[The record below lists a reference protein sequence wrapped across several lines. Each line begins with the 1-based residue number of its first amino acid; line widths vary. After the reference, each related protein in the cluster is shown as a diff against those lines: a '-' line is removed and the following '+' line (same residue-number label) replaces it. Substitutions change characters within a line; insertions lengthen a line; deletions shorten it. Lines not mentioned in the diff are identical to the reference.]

1 MSKITLISQILT
13 EINRNV
19 VKKQIQ
25 QHNSDKYNKGIDSW
39 THLVSMIFCQ
49 LANSQSLRDIS
60 NGLRSATGN
69 LNHMG
74 LQTAPSKSSLSY
86 QNKHRCSLFFRDVY
100 YALLKDISTKTG
112 FNQRKFRI
120 KNKIYLMDATTIAL
134 SLSLF
139 DWAKYKRAKG
149 AIKLHTLLDYDGNLP
164 SYIHISNG
172 KMGDNKAA
180 HLIPLTRGSVV
191 VVDRFYTDLK
201 LWDNWDSN
209 GNHFVIRQKENLA
222 YTLTSRR
229 TIDQH
234 KHPHILCDDII
245 CLSGPKSKILYKK
258 PLRKVV
264 VYVPEKETTIELLT
278 NNLSWTANT
287 ISELY
292 KARWQIEIFFKEVKQ
307 LLKIKSFIGTSQN
320 AVEIQIWTAM
330 ITILLLKYLKH
341 KAKYD
346 WHLSNLVGFIRLNL
360 FVKINLYD
368 WLDNPFKSKST
379 EYIEEQLSFF

>member
-1 MSKITLISQILT
+1 
-13 EINRNV
+13 
-19 VKKQIQ
+19 
-25 QHNSDKYNKGIDSW
+25 
-39 THLVSMIFCQ
+39 MIFCQ

-74 LQTAPSKSSLSY
+74 LQIAPSKSSLSY
-86 QNKHRCSLFFRDVY
+86 QNKHRTSLFFRDVY
-100 YALLKDISTKTG
+100 YALLKDISSRTG
-112 FNQRKFRI
+112 FQQTKFRI

-139 DWAKYKRAKG
+139 DWARYKRAKG

-164 SYIHISNG
+164 SYVHISDG
-172 KMGDNKAA
+172 KLGDNKAA
-180 HLIPLTRGSVV
+180 HLIPLRSGSVV
-191 VVDRFYTDLK
+191 IVDRYYTDLK
-201 LWDNWDSN
+201 LWNNWDSN
-209 GNHFVIRQKENLA
+209 GNHFVVRQKENLA
-222 YTLTSRR
+222 YELISRR
-229 TIDQH
+229 TVNSEA
-234 KHPHILCDDII
+234 HPHILSDEII
-245 CLSGPKSKILYKK
+245 CLSGPKSKTLYEKQ
-258 PLRKVV
+258 LRRVEV
-264 VYVPEKETTIELLT
+264 FVPEKETTIELLT
-278 NNLSWTANT
+278 NNLFWTANT

-292 KARWQIEIFFKEVKQ
+292 KARWQIEIFFKEIKQ

-360 FVKINLYD
+360 FVKINLFD
-368 WLDNPFKSKST
+368 WLDNPIKTKPVK
-379 EYIEEQLSFF
+379 YIEEQLSFF